1 LIALLEKQF
10 VYIMFPMM
18 TLTAALNLSLIANQE
33 SRESQTRAL
42 QADKKPSTESDKNLT
57 QSDNILTPALH
68 VADNGRQGMKQARKE
83 VLLTLLQSNSQLS
96 ASEAGKMIGVSRQ
109 SIYGYLTELESD
121 GLIEKTDEGILV
133 K

>member
-33 SRESQTRAL
+33 SRENQAKALVESKQSPQTEP
-42 QADKKPSTESDKNLT
+42 KSKPKSELSLVDFG
-57 QSDNILTPALH
+57 
-68 VADNGRQGMKQARKE
+68 NGRQATKEMRKT
-83 VLLTLLQSNSQLS
+83 VLVTLLKNNPHLVAKK
-96 ASEAGKMIGVSRQ
+96 ASESIGVSDQ
-109 SIYGYLTELESD
+109 TIYNYLDELESD

-133 K
+133 R